1 MISSPNRAWALRVSQ
16 AGSYKALNGLMDDWY
31 ETVRTD
37 YRLQNSI
44 GFESYME
51 ARDWEGARRSVER
64 TYGRSC
70 PEHRF
75 AMDTLNAAI
84 QNRTQMRV
92 VTMSLGLGNAGS
104 VNG

>member
-1 MISSPNRAWALRVSQ
+1 MISSPHRAWALRVSQ

-31 ETVRTD
+31 ETVRAD

-64 TYGRSC
+64 TYGRSY
-70 PEHRF
+70 PEHQSIL
-75 AMDTLNAAI
+75 DTLSAAI
-84 QNRTQMRV
+84 QNRIQMKW
-92 VTMSLGLGNAGS
+92 VTSR
-104 VNG
+104 